1 MLYVYGPN
9 RGPGPEEAAMLDNT
23 TPTVLVSHRLN
34 ADRVARHEPASLLSR
49 AIRKARHVESRP
61 ANYTTPMLRWAEALI
76 LAVWNLEWDEADVLA
91 GESEA
96 AGWLA

>member
-1 MLYVYGPN
+1 MQN
-9 RGPGPEEAAMLDNT
+9 
-23 TPTVLVSHRLN
+23 PTVTPSMRFH
-34 ADRVARHEPASLLSR
+34 ADRVARYADAGSLMQR
-49 AIRKARHVESRP
+49 AIRKAQYVESRP